1 MAQSVTLSANDAT
14 NPGSGTFVVPAGK
27 SASYSVAIT
36 GTITV
41 TLQRRIGGTT
51 WIPVEDGY
59 TSNQTK
65 QIVSPGE
72 YRLIASGTSGGSA
85 VTFLEVDK

>member
-1 MAQSVTLSANDAT
+1 MSQAVTLDANDET
-14 NPGSGTFVVPAGK
+14 NPASGAFVVPVSK
-27 SASYSVAIT
+27 TASYIVDIT

-41 TLQRRIGGTT
+41 TLQRRIGASG
-51 WIPVEDGY
+51 WIAVEAGY
-59 TSNQTK
+59 TTDTTK

-85 VTFLEVDK
+85 VTYLWNEG